1 MFSPLSWRSFFW
13 KSKLRIQK
21 HYKKNLGMVG
31 KFHLWVHVVQQQQVI
46 SITLQLWMI
55 TNTENIF
62 CCFKMLRMRKIDLLY
77 IPWSSEVHSPMLT
90 LSSKEKQTWLLS
102 TPFPY
107 LCILLLFPRKH
118 CLGMKYLWRH
128 YNFYCL
134 FCCCT
139 TTGCMKGLECK
150 NYVNIWACHENLSWK
165 HHICH
170 IASKISISI
179 GIISR
184 LTICPLKYLM
194 SHIQITHTALFVV

>member
-13 KSKLRIQK
+13 KSKLRTQK

-139 TTGCMKGLECK
+139 TTGCMKGLGCK
-150 NYVNIWACHENLSWK
+150 NYVSACCSATTGHFNHASTLDDNKYWK
-165 HHICH
+165 YFLLLQNVKN
-170 IASKISISI
+170 AKDRSSV
-179 GIISR
+179 
-184 LTICPLKYLM
+184 
-194 SHIQITHTALFVV
+194 HTLIVRSP